1 MLMATGRRHG
11 DRIVIDM
18 VKQVHGE
25 RRHMDLAVNPLYS
38 GLVPAGGVPR
48 YRLAPGPMAPDAAAT
63 LVRDEIMLDSN
74 ARLNLATYC
83 TTWMEPQAKQLIA
96 DSLDRNLV
104 DHDQYAQTAELETRC
119 VNMLADLWNDPGT
132 NGVGCSTGGSSEATM
147 LAGLA
152 MKFNWRARR
161 RAEGLPTDRPN
172 LVMSSAVHTCWPK
185 FCRYWDVE
193 PRYVPIREPGFTVDP
208 SEVASLCDENT
219 IGAVAILGSSAL
231 GIYDPVAEM
240 ASALDRLQT
249 ERGTDV
255 PLHVD
260 AAVGGFIA
268 PFLEPDLVWDFRLPR
283 VLSINTSGHKFG
295 LVYPGIGWVVWRDR
309 KALPKELIFECELL
323 GGSVP
328 TFTLNFS
335 RSGAPVVAQYYAFL
349 RLGFEGY
356 RAVQQ
361 ACRDVASYL
370 AEQIARIP
378 ALEVISNG
386 DHLPVVALRM
396 RPGTTAT
403 VFDLHDRMCKHGWQI
418 PAYHLPDALGDVAV
432 MRMVIRNGFSR
443 DTADI
448 LLNAL
453 RAELAELFPPPMA
466 KADKR
471 VVPMPRRRGPVYH

>member
-1 MLMATGRRHG
+1 MSRTHQG
-11 DRIVIDM
+11 DVM

-25 RRHMDLAVNPLYS
+25 RRNVELAVKPLYS
-38 GLVPAGGVPR
+38 GLVPDGGIPR
-48 YRLAPGPMAPDAAAT
+48 YQLASGPMAPDSAAA

-96 DSLDRNLV
+96 DSLDRNLI

-119 VNMLADLWNDPGT
+119 VNILANLWNDPGT
-132 NGVGCSTGGSSEATM
+132 NGVGCSTSGSSEATM

-152 MKFNWRARR
+152 MKFDWRARR
-161 RAEGLPTDRPN
+161 RAQGLPADRPN
-172 LVMSSAVHTCWPK
+172 LVMPSVVHTCWPK

-208 SEVASLCDENT
+208 AEVASLCDENT

-240 ASALDRLQT
+240 ASALDRLQA
-249 ERGTDV
+249 ERGVDV

-268 PFLEPDLVWDFRLPR
+268 PFLEPDLVWDFRVPR

-295 LVYPGIGWVVWRDR
+295 LVYPGIGWIIWRDK

-335 RSGAPVVAQYYAFL
+335 RSGAPVVAQYYTFL

-370 AEQIARIP
+370 AEQLAKMP
-378 ALEVISNG
+378 ALEVISDG
-386 DHLPVVALRM
+386 THLPVVALRM
-396 RPGTTAT
+396 RPDTTTT
-403 VFDLHDRMCKHGWQI
+403 VFDIHDRMRKHGWQI
-418 PAYHLPDALGDVAV
+418 PAYHLPDALDDVAV
-432 MRMVIRNGFSR
+432 MRLVIRNGFSR

-453 RAELAELFPPPMA
+453 RAELAELFPTATA
-466 KADKR
+466 KADK
-471 VVPMPRRRGPVYH
+471 PAIPTPRRRGPVYH

>member
-1 MLMATGRRHG
+1 MDTPGRPHAHHPP
-11 DRIVIDM
+11 DRRLVEPAPISPRFYGFCPDGIVIDM
-18 VKQVHGE
+18 VKPVHRD
-25 RRHMDLAVNPLYS
+25 RRHLDLAVNPLYS

-48 YRLAPGPMAPDAAAT
+48 YQLAPGPMAPDAAAA

-83 TTWMEPQAKQLIA
+83 TTWMEPQAKALIA

-119 VNMLADLWNDPGT
+119 VNILANLWNDPGT
-132 NGVGCSTGGSSEATM
+132 DGVGCSTGGSSEATM

-161 RAEGLPTDRPN
+161 RAQGLSADRPN
-172 LVMSSAVHTCWPK
+172 LVMPSAVHTCWPK

-208 SEVASLCDENT
+208 FEVASLCDENT

-240 ASALDRLQT
+240 ASALDRLQA
-249 ERGTDV
+249 ERGLDV

-283 VLSINTSGHKFG
+283 VQSINTSGHKFG
-295 LVYPGIGWVVWRDR
+295 LVYPGIGWIIWRDK
-309 KALPKELIFECELL
+309 KALPKELIFDCELL

-328 TFTLNFS
+328 PS
-335 RSGAPVVAQYYAFL
+335 RSTSLDPAPRWWRSTTPSCASGSRATARCNKPAVTWRPTWPNRSRRSPRWRSSPMETICRSWRCGCGPAQ
-349 RLGFEGY
+349 
-356 RAVQQ
+356 
-361 ACRDVASYL
+361 
-370 AEQIARIP
+370 P
-378 ALEVISNG
+378 
-386 DHLPVVALRM
+386 
-396 RPGTTAT
+396 RPCSTSTT
-403 VFDLHDRMCKHGWQI
+403 G
-418 PAYHLPDALGDVAV
+418 
-432 MRMVIRNGFSR
+432 
-443 DTADI
+443 
-448 LLNAL
+448 
-453 RAELAELFPPPMA
+453 
-466 KADKR
+466 
-471 VVPMPRRRGPVYH
+471 